1 MTCPACGRDN
11 PSDAEYCGNCGSG
24 LSTGPEG
31 SRYRPFDASDARSS
45 SMVDRMF
52 AAARLDVQTYEDI
65 EADPKATV
73 QAVWVV
79 VIVSVASGIGL
90 LGSGG
95 GFGGLFLGVVLGIT
109 QWVVWAFITYWIG
122 TGILRTPETHATWSQ
137 LARTTGFAQSPG
149 VLRVL
154 GFIPVIG
161 PLIFVAV
168 SLWQF
173 VAMVVAVRQALDYES
188 TWRAVGVVV
197 IGFAILFVV
206 AVILILI
213 FGGFA

>member
-1 MTCPACGRDN
+1 
-11 PSDAEYCGNCGSG
+11 
-24 LSTGPEG
+24 
-31 SRYRPFDASDARSS
+31 
-45 SMVDRMF
+45 MVDRMF
-52 AAARLDVQTYEDI
+52 AAARLDVQTFEDV
-65 EADPKATV
+65 EADPRATA
-73 QAVWVV
+73 QAVKVV
-79 VIVSVASGIGL
+79 VIVSIASGIGL

-95 GFGGLFLGVVLGIT
+95 EFLGLFVGVILGVV
-109 QWVVWAFITYWIG
+109 QWAVWAFITYWIG
-122 TGILRTPETHATWSQ
+122 TGILRTPETHATWAQ

-161 PLIFVAV
+161 GAIFFAV
-168 SLWQF
+168 SIWQF

-197 IGFAILFVV
+197 IGF
-206 AVILILI
+206 VILSIVTLIFVGI